1 MDAEDVALRVGVA
14 VGVNRMPRLSGH
26 SSGEN
31 EMGSSRE
38 AKLGAAEDA
47 IVKDVP
53 GRDLRLRVQF
63 YVASYDFLLQAAS
76 GGGGKH

>member
-1 MDAEDVALRVGVA
+1 MVTRVERTRWAAL
-14 VGVNRMPRLSGH
+14 P
-26 SSGEN
+26 
-31 EMGSSRE
+31 E

-47 IVKDVP
+47 IVEDVP